1 MKTHATRGRWAH
13 LAIAFAI
20 AFAGI
25 IVTAVLA
32 VAVKF
37 GHDMGRYL
45 ETSTGLTT
53 QGVKALPVE
62 ASPAVRNTTGGTEAA
77 TSPTTAAR
85 NEDAID
91 PQAADSAVAAA
102 Q

>member
-32 VAVKF
+32 VAVRF

-45 ETSTGLTT
+45 EMSTGLTT
-53 QGVKALPVE
+53 QGVNTSPVE
-62 ASPAVRNTTGGTEAA
+62 PAVRNTTGGTEAV
-77 TSPTTAAR
+77 TPPTTAAR